1 MVYLLLTVP
10 HMNIVRVLRRKIIFA
25 AAWTLDWFTD
35 LVNSAQVEDENLFL
49 LEQLVA
55 EFTHHLETRQ
65 LFLIWC
71 LSVI

>member
-25 AAWTLDWFTD
+25 AARTLDRIAD
-35 LVNSAQVEDENLFL
+35 LVHGAQVEDENILL

-55 EFTHHLETRQ
+55 ELTYHLQKQTNLTH
-65 LFLIWC
+65 
-71 LSVI
+71 